1 MCIFW
6 VFVRPYWTAS
16 LLVIWSIATDL
27 TFKDHYPNFISGR
40 NKFSVIFGLGI
51 TKFRTGVVKDPE
63 GNPMWNEET
72 VV

>member
-1 MCIFW
+1 MCCTIIKLSNNHAFGH
-6 VFVRPYWTAS
+6 TC
-16 LLVIWSIATDL
+16 
-27 TFKDHYPNFISGR
+27 ISGR

-51 TKFRTGVVKDPE
+51 PKFWTGVVKDPE